1 MEEGRGGG
9 FPGNGGAP
17 CLQVPTSGPGL
28 YLLAAWPAP
37 LLVGVAESSGPA
49 LEPGL
54 AGDGTCGRPGRDAE
68 DTILGCGMP
77 ASDLGPLDLSVSKG
91 G

>member
-1 MEEGRGGG
+1 MEGGRGGG
-9 FPGNGGAP
+9 FPGNRGAH
-17 CLQVPTSGPGL
+17 CLQVPTCGPGL
-28 YLLAAWPAP
+28 CLLAAWPAP

-54 AGDGTCGRPGRDAE
+54 PERDAE

-77 ASDLGPLDLSVSKG
+77 ASDLGPLDLFVSKG